1 MATRGDTPRDA
12 ARGDTPEDTPVE
24 VVLWDPALR
33 LFHWLLAFC
42 VTGAWLLGKF
52 GASLGLMKMTVHFWF
67 GYMVIAL
74 VAFRLV
80 WGVIG
85 PRPARFT
92 HFVRGP
98 GAMLDYA
105 GGLFRREP
113 SYWFGHNPL
122 GALSVLAMLAAL
134 IAQAATGLV
143 ADPEDFIN
151 TGPLAAQVST
161 ATSRKAAGLHELI
174 SSLILLLVVLHVG
187 VILFYRYWKREDL
200 VRPMLH
206 GRKRVRL
213 RDRDR
218 A

>member
-1 MATRGDTPRDA
+1 MPPRGEAPQA
-12 ARGDTPEDTPVE
+12 APQDLPVE
-24 VVLWDPALR
+24 VMLWDPALR
-33 LFHWLLAFC
+33 LFHWLLALC

-52 GASLGLMKMTVHFWF
+52 GAALGLVRMTLHFWF

-80 WGVIG
+80 WGLVG
-85 PRPARFT
+85 PRPARFA

-98 GAMLDYA
+98 GAMLAYA
-105 GGLFRREP
+105 GGLLRREP

-161 ATSRKAAGLHELI
+161 ATSRRAAGLHELG

-187 VILFYRYWKREDL
+187 VILFYRLWKREDL

-213 RDRDR
+213 RERDR
-218 A
+218 G

>member
-1 MATRGDTPRDA
+1 MARHETA
-12 ARGDTPEDTPVE
+12 PVE
-24 VVLWDPALR
+24 VALWDPALR

-42 VTGAWLLGKF
+42 VTGAWVLGKF
-52 GASLGLMKMTVHFWF
+52 GPAFGLMRMTLHFWF

-74 VAFRLV
+74 VLFRLV

-85 PRPARFT
+85 PRPARFS
-92 HFVRGP
+92 HFLRGP
-98 GAMLDYA
+98 GAVIFYA
-105 GGLFRREP
+105 ATLPRRQP

-151 TGPLAAQVST
+151 TGPLAAQVSA
-161 ATSRKAAGLHELI
+161 ATSRKAAGWHETI
-174 SSLILLLVVLHVG
+174 STVILLLVVLHVAM
-187 VILFYRYWKREDL
+187 ILFYRFWKREDL

-206 GRKRVRL
+206 GRKLVRR
-213 RDRDR
+213 RDRD
-218 A
+218 